1 MTVNFYFSILYELH
15 GKKPKRPIGNH
26 FPQWNWLGG
35 DHWFGDG
42 PAMAVWQLVWAHLY
56 IHGCPRTRSP
66 ETGAHSVYS
75 LAVCERCASVPS
87 PLRNVIN
94 PGSDR
99 QRQIPGCHSKRSGK
113 AVCSLVYFWLWNLC
127 LLRNR
132 EGIHAEKS
140 DVGLKKRQKALNSA
154 RFTHL
159 FHSTPGPHP
168 RNVLHC
174 YIRWVPIAHTFISF
188 CSEMDSAQKRR
199 AGTGLAPPMAKKKGI
214 CRNGQFP
221 SMGYVPSS
229 SSFHL
234 TLQKKPLK
242 AQPTSSSHKWG
253 FEHLGPRSASL
264 FTQSSKRTPVCQRL
278 HMKSTEQ
285 SAFRR
290 ACYRTRKPLEITLF
304 ELGIMYQN
312 VSKLECTKAIF
323 LSK

>member
-1 MTVNFYFSILYELH
+1 MTVNFHFSILYELH

-99 QRQIPGCHSKRSGK
+99 QHQIPGCHSKRSGK

-132 EGIHAEKS
+132 EGIHAEKKWWGVKEKTEGS
-140 DVGLKKRQKALNSA
+140 ELSQVHA
-154 RFTHL
+154 
-159 FHSTPGPHP
+159 P
-168 RNVLHC
+168 
-174 YIRWVPIAHTFISF
+174 ISF
-188 CSEMDSAQKRR
+188 YAWTSPQECITLLYKMGSYSSHFYQFLFWNGLSTEEKSRDRT
-199 AGTGLAPPMAKKKGI
+199 GTTHGKEERHLQEWAISFYGI
-214 CRNGQFP
+214 CTILQLLP
-221 SMGYVPSS
+221 S
-229 SSFHL
+229 HL
-234 TLQKKPLK
+234 AEK
-242 AQPTSSSHKWG
+242 A
-253 FEHLGPRSASL
+253 
-264 FTQSSKRTPVCQRL
+264 TQST
-278 HMKSTEQ
+278 TN
-285 SAFRR
+285 F
-290 ACYRTRKPLEITLF
+290 
-304 ELGIMYQN
+304 
-312 VSKLECTKAIF
+312 F
-323 LSK
+323 LS